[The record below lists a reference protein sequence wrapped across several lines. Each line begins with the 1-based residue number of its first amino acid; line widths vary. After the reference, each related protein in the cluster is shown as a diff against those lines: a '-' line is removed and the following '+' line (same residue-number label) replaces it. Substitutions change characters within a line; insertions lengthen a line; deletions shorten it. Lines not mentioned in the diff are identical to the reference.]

1 MLGTVC
7 DLLGQDRLASF
18 AHEVAGGREV
28 AFDRG
33 DALACPG
40 CGDGREIIDEGK
52 VTLTGPFLIVYEK
65 TEFEAGNAEP
75 KLVVNLNFMS
85 AVTMRRF
92 HSAGRNFA
100 GGRIALEGA
109 IDRAFAEKLVMKMEL
124 SEYKRMKAA
133 LRVALPRH
141 QF

>member
-1 MLGTVC
+1 MDTTTISNKTE
-7 DLLGQDRLASF
+7 RHPMA
-18 AHEVAGGREV
+18 APNI
-28 AFDRG
+28 FDVPFVSRG
-33 DALACPG
+33 KACER
-40 CGDGREIIDEGK
+40 GDGREIIDEGK

-124 SEYKRMKAA
+124 TEYKCMKAA
-133 LRVALPRH
+133 LRVALP
-141 QF
+141 